1 MLRGCTLPKTAPA
14 AFGVQ
19 SKQRRATVCQ
29 AQPTKTKAKE
39 EDPAAVGGLGK
50 LQVGAL
56 GDLLG
61 PIGITIGK
69 DVELKQVS
77 PLPRPCMHEA
87 ALVSCALAGPATR
100 CSHCS
105 CA

>member
-1 MLRGCTLPKTAPA
+1 MLRGCTLTKIAVPTSGGCRAQK
-14 AFGVQ
+14 
-19 SKQRRATVCQ
+19 RRIVCQ
-29 AQPTKTKAKE
+29 AQPTKTPQKPNQE

-69 DVELKQVS
+69 DVELKEVR
-77 PLPRPCMHEA
+77 RPTTA
-87 ALVSCALAGPATR
+87 CAIHDMTPAGAR
-100 CSHCS
+100 
-105 CA
+105 